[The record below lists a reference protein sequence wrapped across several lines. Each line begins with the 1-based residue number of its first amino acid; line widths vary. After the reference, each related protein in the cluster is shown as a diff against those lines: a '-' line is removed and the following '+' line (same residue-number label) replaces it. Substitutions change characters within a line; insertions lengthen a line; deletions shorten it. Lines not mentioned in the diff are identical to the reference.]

1 MKLTLKNLTS
11 AIMQANDAY
20 VTREGSAAVL
30 NKSGVQPDCA
40 AGIATLETLTGAQW
54 EKINALGIARAFVT
68 AMQSAPVKVC
78 KRFPQLLGFLASD
91 DHRMLKGS
99 ARTAVLVTGAVALC
113 DAKNVNGIRFVTTG
127 AGDENTSDSVSIEK
141 MRSNIATVLGKTA
154 PASFATQYSVAY
166 GRNGM
171 CAALGMGS
179 KGARGALPTLDLT
192 NPVTVATLT
201 ALRNLS
207 GIAVSDLADAV
218 QGEASEA

>member
-1 MKLTLKNLTS
+1 
-11 AIMQANDAY
+11 
-20 VTREGSAAVL
+20 
-30 NKSGVQPDCA
+30 
-40 AGIATLETLTGAQW
+40 
-54 EKINALGIARAFVT
+54 
-68 AMQSAPVKVC
+68 
-78 KRFPQLLGFLASD
+78 
-91 DHRMLKGS
+91 
-99 ARTAVLVTGAVALC
+99 VTGAVALC

-127 AGDENTSDSVSIEK
+127 AGDENTSDSVAIEK

-207 GIAVSDLADAV
+207 GIAVSDLADALR
-218 QGEASEA
+218 AKRAKRKA